1 MASNKQEWID
11 AFKHLRLHFSLL
23 LMPVFLFALSQVPD
37 IDTKTATITFIVL
50 HLFIYPASNIFNS
63 YYDRDKGSVGGL
75 KNPPPSNIN
84 MLWLANILDFTAI
97 IIAFNLSR
105 YIALLFLIYI
115 IASRLYS
122 YRPIRLKKYPVLGFL
137 VIFIFQGS
145 FITFLVLDICQNNLG
160 FYYTYVSESEHY
172 SNLLSY
178 GTFAMLATSFQIGA
192 IYPLTQIY
200 QHDSDLA
207 DGVTT
212 LSYKLGYRGTFI
224 FTGIMFG
231 IATLFYYLHFKE
243 TDVNSFYLFTVV
255 QIPII
260 GYFVY
265 WARKVWQD
273 TKYADYKHT
282 MYMNVIAAVILNLF
296 FLYLVLT

>member
-23 LMPVFLFALSQVPD
+23 LMPVFLFALSQTALISP
-37 IDTKTATITFIVL
+37 INATIIFILL
-50 HLFIYPASNIFNS
+50 HILVYPASNIFNS
-63 YYDRDKGSVGGL
+63 YYDKDEGSVGGL
-75 KNPPPSNIN
+75 KNPPPPNN
-84 MLWLANILDFTAI
+84 KMLWLANLLDATAI
-97 IIAFNLSR
+97 AISFMLFIDVG
-105 YIALLFLIYI
+105 LLIFIYI

-122 YRPIRLKKYPVLGFL
+122 YKPVRLKKYPILGFL
-137 VIFIFQGS
+137 VIFIFQGAFTYYLTQIGS
-145 FITFLVLDICQNNLG
+145 FGLSRDIQYLKEFCLKGVVLHEIV
-160 FYYTYVSESEHY
+160 Y
-172 SNLLSY
+172 
-178 GTFAMLATSFQIGA
+178 AMLATSFQIGA

-200 QHDSDLA
+200 QHESDLA

-224 FTGIMFG
+224 FAGIMFG

-243 TDVNSFYLFTVV
+243 TDIQSFYLFTVV

-265 WARKVWQD
+265 WASKVWKD
-273 TKYADYKHT
+273 TSFADYKHT